1 MWWSRF
7 LISASCSSR
16 FLWTFFL
23 WSYSSL
29 IWGVDRFD
37 PQSTVLLTDETSIL
51 LQELMVSSTNF
62 EFKVDRSLS
71 RSKSLPLL
79 LSLLLLNNFDV
90 NSSLSLFLLMSPYFR
105 NSSSF
110 SKDSIISMLLLSTSF
125 SCLLNFN
132 SCFMNILIY
141 GINLSNS
148 WDFRASMRSSL
159 DYVPV
164 RSFQMLSFY
173 LLEKSELF
181 KVTGSVESKVGVNS
195 VYRLVF

>member
-1 MWWSRF
+1 
-7 LISASCSSR
+7 
-16 FLWTFFL
+16 
-23 WSYSSL
+23 
-29 IWGVDRFD
+29 
-37 PQSTVLLTDETSIL
+37 
-51 LQELMVSSTNF
+51 MVSSTNF

-110 SKDSIISMLLLSTSF
+110 SKDSIISMLLLSMSF